1 MPLSYGKPAAKN
13 AILPLLKTINF
24 SAPEEYLDFLQKKNG
39 LVVKSPNYCNLPY
52 PGVDQGEVAFSAL
65 FGINTCNKYYDLKYN
80 NDEFLEELGFLS
92 DALLIGDDPG
102 GNYFVL
108 MNGAGREGVYYWDR
122 THLHA
127 EDDIQQFDIAEQQEG
142 ANLYKVAAD
151 FTTFYQ
157 MVLQNACTQGE
168 ICFDDL

>member
-39 LVVKSPNYCNLPY
+39 LVVKSPDYCNLPY

-142 ANLYKVAAD
+142 GNLYKVAAD

>member
-39 LVVKSPNYCNLPY
+39 LVVKSPDYCNLPY

-80 NDEFLEELGFLS
+80 NDEFLEELDFLS

-142 ANLYKVAAD
+142 GNLYKVAAD

>member
-13 AILPLLKTINF
+13 AILPLLTTFRF
-24 SAPEEYLDFLQKKNG
+24 SAPEDYQNFLQQKNG
-39 LVVKSPNYCNLPY
+39 LVVKSPDYCNLPY
-52 PGVDQGEVAFSAL
+52 RGVDEGKVAFSAL
-65 FGINTCNKYYDLKYN
+65 FGINTRNKYYDLEYN
-80 NDEFLEELGFLS
+80 NDEFLEELDFLS

-127 EDDIQQFDIAEQQEG
+127 EDDIQQFDIAEQQDSG
-142 ANLYKVAAD
+142 NLYKVAAD